1 MAWRRPLLTLL
12 LVLLAVS
19 LLSAPGRRTDSNV
32 PTAARAGQAEP
43 PAFRVTLPADR
54 RVRVPQGRVIELRV
68 TSLEPDIARIEAL
81 GLDAPVGPDL
91 EGPTMRF
98 LADPV
103 GRYPVQLDLAG
114 TSAGT
119 IEVIPPK
126 TG

>member
-1 MAWRRPLLTLL
+1 MAWRRPLITLF

-19 LLSAPGRRTDSNV
+19 ILSVPARRPSEPA

-54 RVRVPQGRVIELRV
+54 RVRVPDGRLIELRV
-68 TSLEPDIARIEAL
+68 TSLEPDIARIDVL
-81 GLDAPVGPDL
+81 GLHAPVGPDL
-91 EGPTMRF
+91 DGPTLRF
-98 LADPV
+98 IADPV
-103 GRYPVQLDLAG
+103 GRYSVHLDIAG

-126 TG
+126 AG